1 MRTSSCCPATS
12 PPGGRSGLEHGRV
25 LAELA
30 GQLLRLRLVTVDD
43 LDLVSTRHGAGAD
56 PAAHVPRTNDR
67 HPCHGATSSWIHPV
81 ALILSC
87 RP

>member
-1 MRTSSCCPATS
+1 M
-12 PPGGRSGLEHGRV
+12 
-25 LAELA
+25 
-30 GQLLRLRLVTVDD
+30 VDD

-56 PAAHVPRTNDR
+56 TAAHVPRTNDR